1 MESGFNVFGYYKNW
15 QIDLKVKMSKKDK
28 KCQIYLAGPFFNED
42 QIKRI

>member
-1 MESGFNVFGYYKNW
+1 MCSDIIN
-15 QIDLKVKMSKKDK
+15 IDKLKRMSKKDT

>member
-1 MESGFNVFGYYKNW
+1 MCSDIIN
-15 QIDLKVKMSKKDK
+15 IDKLKRMSKKDK